1 MTRTTRRLNSHGTR
15 HHASTLGRAPPSRSV
30 LEPQPL
36 ARAGL
41 CACLSASHQ
50 PGTAPFQ
57 IITKQSELPSMLL
70 LLRVIIYGSILM
82 LWFLASYAVFD
93 WIGVGNA
100 QLDMTNK
107 SVEDI
112 IALFGNLNTSKF
124 PTELSQVLPQA
135 QSMIGAVDLLQHLPD
150 GRLRLA
156 LQLRFLFSSESM
168 SHHDLGGHGW
178 LAHRLRRRWSCGRRR
193 CGR

>member
-1 MTRTTRRLNSHGTR
+1 
-15 HHASTLGRAPPSRSV
+15 
-30 LEPQPL
+30 
-36 ARAGL
+36 
-41 CACLSASHQ
+41 
-50 PGTAPFQ
+50 
-57 IITKQSELPSMLL
+57 
-70 LLRVIIYGSILM
+70 M

-156 LQLRFLFSSESM
+156 RVDKFDPDADAGEQHEGGEALDQLVVA
-168 SHHDLGGHGW
+168 GGD
-178 LAHRLRRRWSCGRRR
+178 AA
-193 CGR
+193 